1 VSPRTGT
8 TRQKATAGVVEAL
21 ASSTD
26 ADEALGRAAAAI
38 TAAEK
43 ASLVQIW
50 AAHGTDGF
58 VCRAVWAEDATGRD
72 GEQSEPVGALAD
84 LAWRPDLLAVLEGAE
99 LVEWRAGGRLPDDAL
114 ALLVAFFAARL
125 FTLPVR
131 VDDAIVGALTV
142 VQDGSSSKS
151 TAAQRNRLAALAK
164 LLSDPLR
171 PLVVE
176 EKEAP
181 AKGQADAPPVV
192 EFEDEA
198 SAEQTAGP
206 RAADQAAETVARQ
219 VAALRD
225 AAHAVVTILDA
236 DQAVAAVKAHIATLV
251 GGRECRVRV
260 FLLTPPEGYAEFP
273 PRPADDGAKGH
284 RAEGPADLERR
295 AIAEGRTLTA
305 MTPGAVRLASPLRLR
320 GAPLGY
326 LTLIAGRTDPLTPTE
341 IAAVET
347 LAQQICL
354 ALDIA
359 RLRRAVQGLTTVD
372 TLTGLR
378 NREFLFER
386 LTAEMARA
394 KRYGESL
401 SLLRMDLDDFTA
413 FNAAHGNREGN
424 RLLRTAANLVK
435 MSIRE
440 DVDVVCRFAGGEFA
454 ILLPNTLAAAGA
466 AGIVA
471 ERLRSTIETTQFHD
485 DYDNRLGH
493 VTASLG
499 VAGFPAHAEDV
510 DDLVNLTGEALR
522 AAKAAG
528 KNKVGLY
535 SQRH

>member
-1 VSPRTGT
+1 MSSRTGT
-8 TRQKATAGVVEAL
+8 ARQKATAAVVEAL
-21 ASSTD
+21 ASSSDT
-26 ADEALGRAAAAI
+26 DEALGRAAAAI

-43 ASLVQIW
+43 AALVQIW
-50 AAHGTDGF
+50 GADGSGGF

-72 GEQSEPVGALAD
+72 GEQTECVGATAD
-84 LAWRPDLLAVLEGAE
+84 LSWRPDLLAVVDGAD

-131 VDDAIVGALTV
+131 VDDETVGALTI
-142 VQDGSSSKS
+142 VQDGSSAKS

-171 PLVVE
+171 PAVVETEDEPAAEQTEVLPGVEQEDEPAAGIEAPLVVE
-176 EKEAP
+176 
-181 AKGQADAPPVV
+181 
-192 EFEDEA
+192 
-198 SAEQTAGP
+198 
-206 RAADQAAETVARQ
+206 RAQETVARQ
-219 VAALRD
+219 VESLLGAAQ
-225 AAHAVVTILDA
+225 AVVTILDS
-236 DQAVAAVKAHIATLV
+236 DQAVEAVKGHIATLV

-260 FLLTPPEGYAEFP
+260 FLLTPPQGYAEFP
-273 PRPADDGAKGH
+273 PH
-284 RAEGPADLERR
+284 QAENDTEGREAQGPADLERR
-295 AIAEGRTLTA
+295 AITEGRTLTA
-305 MTPGAVRLASPLRLR
+305 MTRGAVRLATPLRLR

-386 LTAEMARA
+386 LAAEIARA

-440 DVDVVCRFAGGEFA
+440 DIDVVCRFAGGEFA

-499 VAGFPAHAEDV
+499 VAGFPAHAEDA
-510 DDLVNLTGEALR
+510 DDLVNLAGEALR